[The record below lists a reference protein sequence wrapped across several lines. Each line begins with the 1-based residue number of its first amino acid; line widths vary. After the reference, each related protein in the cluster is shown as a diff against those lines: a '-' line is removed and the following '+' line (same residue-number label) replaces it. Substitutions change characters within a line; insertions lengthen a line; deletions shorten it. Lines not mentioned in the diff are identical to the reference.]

1 MKSAAP
7 SPVWQPLTF
16 GGVAGFARA
25 SFGRLLLVQFIVAIL
40 VGVSVAWVFAS
51 GWFPVIE
58 KGIAALPGSGGA
70 IRGGRLDWS
79 GDVPAR
85 LAEDA
90 FLAIVVDPEATGAI
104 GQTGDVQLEFGR
116 DRFKIR
122 SLIGYVTVP
131 YPSGWTLLL
140 NRGESEA
147 WWGAWRPFM
156 FGGIVVTVVALL
168 FASWLLL
175 TILYAMPIGL
185 IAFYS
190 DRVVRWTGCLRM
202 AGAAVLPGALM
213 MSGAML
219 LYSLHR
225 LDFVALL
232 FAWLLHWVIGWVYV
246 GIAPLRL
253 PRVDAPRR
261 RRGNPFGTAKPP
273 RK

>member
-1 MKSAAP
+1 MKSAASP
-7 SPVWQPLTF
+7 PVWQPLTF

-25 SFGRLLLVQFIVAIL
+25 SFGRLLLVQFVVAIL
-40 VGVSVAWVFAS
+40 VGVSVARVFAA

-58 KGIAALPGSGGA
+58 KAIAALPSGGA
-70 IRGGRLDWS
+70 VRGGRLEWS

-90 FLAIVVDPEATGAI
+90 FLAIVVDPEGTGEI
-104 GQTGDVQLEFGR
+104 GQTGDVQLELGR
-116 DRFKIR
+116 NRVKIR
-122 SLIGYVTVP
+122 SLIGYVTLP
-131 YPSGWTLLL
+131 YPNGWTIVL
-140 NRGESEA
+140 NRGEAEA
-147 WWGAWRPFM
+147 SWGAWRPFL
-156 FGGIVVTVVALL
+156 FGGIVVAVVVLL
-168 FASWLLL
+168 FAGWVFL
-175 TILYAMPIGL
+175 TMLYAMPIGL

-225 LDFVALL
+225 LNLVALL
-232 FAWLLHWVIGWVYV
+232 FAWLLHWVIGWVYA

-261 RRGNPFGTAKPP
+261 RGNPFGTAKPS